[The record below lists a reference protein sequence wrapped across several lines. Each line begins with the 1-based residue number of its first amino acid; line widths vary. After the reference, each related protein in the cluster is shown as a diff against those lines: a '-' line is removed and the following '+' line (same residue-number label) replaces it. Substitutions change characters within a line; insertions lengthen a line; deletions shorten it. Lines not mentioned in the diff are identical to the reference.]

1 MMASAG
7 SAALAACGGGNEA
20 MSADS
25 VVNAQAVA
33 KSASASGT
41 VIPPAAS
48 ITDGSGAV
56 WTLVGGRV
64 NRNGAGVATGSPAA
78 LTTILYYNGAI
89 YAKNSA
95 GTWFKNGSP
104 WQNVGTTDP
113 RGVASAAAAS
123 GSKFYGINGHLAYGS
138 GIYKTMSAA
147 AQLAILKDL
156 GVTNY
161 RADVADSGMAKT
173 VAAALTGAFKGS
185 GVSILPVL
193 NPLSAGW
200 NTSLSESSAYTL
212 GYNLATGAT
221 TQLKGLVSHI
231 ECGNELDVPLKIS
244 GDGSSAANWSASAW
258 PSLRGVLRG
267 MIDGVRAIDPS
278 IKVGVGTGIPL
289 SYRALQ
295 MLWNGVSPN
304 GTANGAS
311 GGASIRWDFTCY
323 HWYESSG
330 DMLCGWQNSKCYDV
344 LQALKDS
351 FGVPIWL
358 TEWGW
363 NAQKDT
369 ADQQSAYIPKA
380 LAQYRSL
387 KDKYNIESI
396 MMYAVIDDNYGLIA
410 GDGVTKRASY
420 NNFKNFIKANPV

>member
-1 MMASAG
+1 M
-7 SAALAACGGGNEA
+7 
-20 MSADS
+20 
-25 VVNAQAVA
+25 NAQAVSKA
-33 KSASASGT
+33 ASASGT

-48 ITDGSGAV
+48 ITDSSGAV

-64 NRNGAGVATGSPAA
+64 NRNGVGVSTGSPAA
-78 LTTILYYNGAI
+78 LATILYYNGAI

-104 WQNVGTTDP
+104 WQNVGTADP
-113 RGVASAAAAS
+113 RGVASAAAAVTS

-173 VAAALTGAFKGS
+173 IAAALTGAFKGS

-193 NPLSAGW
+193 NPLSCGW

-278 IKVGVGTGIPL
+278 IKCGVGTGIPL

-304 GTANGAS
+304 GTTNGVSGSAS
-311 GGASIRWDFTCY
+311 LRWDFTCY

-330 DMLCGWQNSKCYDV
+330 DMLCGWQNSACYDV

-369 ADQQSAYIPKA
+369 MDQKTAYVPKA

-387 KDKYNIESI
+387 KDKYNIEAI

-420 NNFKNFIKANPV
+420 DLFKNFVKANPV